1 MTDSLNPQQLARYR
15 ENGFLFPLDLLD
27 SHQTNHALAQLKQVE
42 TEFDPTSLT
51 KNVSQYL
58 RINAHVL
65 FPFVYKIARLPGLL
79 DKVESIL
86 GPNILIYSAELF
98 IKEPQTPK
106 IVSWH
111 QDLTYWGLG
120 ETDQEL
126 TAWVALSEV
135 NVESGCMRFLPGS
148 HMQAIQPHR
157 DTFDE
162 HNLLSRGQ
170 EVAVDVDEKDTVNA
184 ELSPGQVSFHHG
196 RMFHAS
202 GPNRSN
208 NRRIGVAIRYVTP
221 EVKQQFGERDYAMMA
236 RGIDDR
242 ANWMHLTP
250 PSDNFDAGNMAI
262 YEHIRQQQMNIL
274 MRGTKQQTDL
284 YPVEASAN

>member
-15 ENGFLFPLDLLD
+15 KNGYLFPLDLLD
-27 SHQTNHALAQLKQVE
+27 SQQTAQALDQLRQVE
-42 TEFDPTSLT
+42 TGFCPTKMT
-51 KNVSQYL
+51 KSVSQYL

-65 FPFVYKIARLPGLL
+65 FPFVYSIAGMPGLL
-79 DKVESIL
+79 GKVASIL
-86 GPNILIYSAELF
+86 GPDILIYSAELF

-148 HMQAIQPHR
+148 HKQAIQPHR

-170 EVAVDVDEKDTVNA
+170 EVAVDVDEKETVNV
-184 ELSPGQVSFHHG
+184 ELKPGQTSFHHG

-236 RGIDDR
+236 RGKDDGG
-242 ANWMHLTP
+242 NWIHLTP
-250 PSDNFDAGNMAI
+250 PSYNFDAGNMAI

-274 MRGTKQQTDL
+274 MRGTKQQTHL
-284 YPVEASAN
+284 YPADAPAN

>member
-15 ENGFLFPLDLLD
+15 EDGFLFPLDLLD
-27 SHQTNHALAQLKQVE
+27 SHQTGQALDQLQQVE
-42 TEFDPTSLT
+42 SGFDPTNLT
-51 KNVSQYL
+51 KKVSQYL

-65 FPFVYKIARLPGLL
+65 FPFVYNIARLATML
-79 DKVESIL
+79 DKVERIL

-120 ETDQEL
+120 ETDDEL

-148 HMQAIQPHR
+148 HKQAIQPHQ
-157 DTFDE
+157 DSFHED
-162 HNLLSRGQ
+162 NLLSRGQ
-170 EVAVDVDEKDTVNA
+170 EIAVDVDEKDTVKV
-184 ELSPGQVSFHHG
+184 ELKPGQVSFHHG

-202 GPNRSN
+202 GPNQSN

-221 EVKQQFGERDYAMMA
+221 EVKQQFGERDYVMMA
-236 RGIDDR
+236 RGIDSSG
-242 ANWMHLTP
+242 NWIHLTP
-250 PSDNFDAGNMAI
+250 PSNNFDAGNMAI
-262 YEHIRQQQMNIL
+262 YEHFRQQQMKVI
-274 MRGTKQQTDL
+274 MRDAKQQTDL
-284 YPVEASAN
+284 YPVDASAN

>member
-1 MTDSLNPQQLARYR
+1 
-15 ENGFLFPLDLLD
+15 
-27 SHQTNHALAQLKQVE
+27 
-42 TEFDPTSLT
+42 
-51 KNVSQYL
+51 
-58 RINAHVL
+58 
-65 FPFVYKIARLPGLL
+65 
-79 DKVESIL
+79 
-86 GPNILIYSAELF
+86 
-98 IKEPQTPK
+98 
-106 IVSWH
+106 
-111 QDLTYWGLG
+111 
-120 ETDQEL
+120 
-126 TAWVALSEV
+126 
-135 NVESGCMRFLPGS
+135 MRFLPGS
-148 HMQAIQPHR
+148 HMQVIQPHR

-221 EVKQQFGERDYAMMA
+221 EVKQQFDEQDYAMMA
-236 RGIDDR
+236 RGIDDG

-284 YPVEASAN
+284 YPVEVSAN